1 MIRRKCITA
10 FIVTIAMVMS
20 LCSCGKSSNQK
31 NTSED
36 NPATASVN
44 ADVNTTGTSDTD
56 GSADSS
62 ASDWYTN
69 SDNVVS
75 AADGGVPTLNR
86 NVGTEIADMFSER
99 DLDAGYEEKSS
110 TVITLADGAGSV
122 SKGNTVDNDEGSVSV
137 AGDVVTIQSK
147 GTYILR
153 GELSDGQ
160 IVIDA
165 GEDKVQLVLD
175 AVNIT
180 CKESAAI
187 YVKQADKVFI
197 TLASGTENYL
207 SNANGFTENEDN
219 IDAVIFSKDDITF
232 NGTGSLVVSSLNG
245 HGIVSKDDLKITGGS
260 YVITAGNKGIAA
272 NDSIRIA
279 SGSINIV
286 SEDDGLHTNNFE
298 DEGKGFIYI
307 QDGNIDIQSGD
318 DGIHASLNITIDG
331 GDINI
336 SKSYEGIEAQTIDIN
351 GGTVNVVAEDDGFN
365 AASSS
370 QDGTEDVFSM
380 NGGGNMRPDMQEG
393 TVPDENMELPE
404 GTVPGENMELP
415 EGAVPGD
422 NMELPEGTAPG
433 GNINGKRRERE
444 ESGTD
449 GDWSMHQGKMDMNGE
464 INNEMNGDKFQGRGG
479 MGYDSNCYLNITG
492 GYIHVNSGGDGL
504 DSNGVLV
511 ISGGETYVEGPQNSG
526 NGALD
531 YGSGAYI
538 TGGSIVATG
547 ASGMSESFSYS
558 ENQGAVKVNFE
569 KTLTGDVVVADSEG
583 NEIMSTSTDKSFNSV
598 VISCPNIKDGGSYT
612 ITAGGETRTIVM
624 DGLLYG
630 N

>member
-1 MIRRKCITA
+1 
-10 FIVTIAMVMS
+10 MVMS

-197 TLASGTENYL
+197 TLAQGTENYL

-245 HGIVSKDDLKITGGS
+245 HGIVSKDDLKITDGS

-370 QDGTEDVFSM
+370 QDGTEDAFSM

-404 GTVPGENMELP
+404 GAVPGENMELP

-422 NMELPEGTAPG
+422 NMELPEGTAP
-433 GNINGKRRERE
+433 
-444 ESGTD
+444 
-449 GDWSMHQGKMDMNGE
+449 
-464 INNEMNGDKFQGRGG
+464 GG

-569 KTLTGDVVVADSEG
+569 KTLTGDVVVADLEG

-598 VISCPNIKDGGSYT
+598 VISCPNIKDGGSYS

>member
-1 MIRRKCITA
+1 
-10 FIVTIAMVMS
+10 MVMS
-20 LCSCGKSSNQK
+20 LCGCGKSSNQK

-56 GSADSS
+56 GSADST

-110 TVITLADGAGSV
+110 TVITLADGASSA
-122 SKGNTVDNDEGSVSV
+122 SKGNTVDNDEGSVTV
-137 AGDVVTIQSK
+137 AGDAVTIQGK

-197 TLASGTENYL
+197 TLAQGTENYL
-207 SNANGFTENEDN
+207 SNATGFAENEDN
-219 IDAVIFSKDDITF
+219 VDAVIFSKDDITF
-232 NGTGSLVVSSLNG
+232 NGTGSLVISSDNG
-245 HGIVSKDDLKITGGS
+245 HGIVSKDDLRITDGS

-286 SEDDGLHTNNFE
+286 SGDDGLHTNNFE

-318 DGIHASLNITIDG
+318 DGIHASLNITIAG

-370 QDGTEDVFSM
+370 QDGTEDAFSM

-393 TVPDENMELPE
+393 TVPGENMELPE
-404 GTVPGENMELP
+404 KAVPGENMELP
-415 EGAVPGD
+415 EEAVPGE

-444 ESGTD
+444 ENGTD

-464 INNEMNGDKFQGRGG
+464 INGDKFKGRGG

-492 GYIHVNSGGDGL
+492 GYIHVNAGGDGL

-547 ASGMSESFSYS
+547 ASGMSESISYS

-569 KTLTGDVVVADSEG
+569 KTLTGDVVVTDSEG

-598 VISCPNIKDGGSYT
+598 IVSCPNIKDGGSYT